1 MTTHDLTMKPR
12 NQPQRRFAQPPSS
25 SSTTFGYQAPRST
38 KRHQPS
44 ERTAKPSI
52 SSYEEGFSAS
62 HPPISIP
69 PSSANKSTVGT
80 LLGAGGGG
88 GACFWAEADADAAGA
103 GTETGM
109 VGFLAGN
116 TGFRSSCP
124 AAAAARPT
132 RGIPPAGAIRFV
144 GVTAPVLV
152 LVRRIGCSGGVAV

>member
-52 SSYEEGFSAS
+52 SSYEEGFNAS

-69 PSSANKSTVGT
+69 PSSASKSTVGT

-88 GACFWAEADADAAGA
+88 GACFWTGAAGA
-103 GTETGM
+103 GTGTGM

-116 TGFRSSCP
+116 TGFRSCCP
-124 AAAAARPT
+124 ADAAAAARPT

-144 GVTAPVLV
+144 GVTAPVLLV
-152 LVRRIGCSGGVAV
+152 LVRRVGCSGGVAV